1 MTSWE
6 IGPVQP
12 KDNPALLALS
22 QESVVK
28 SHRHAYWL
36 DRSPDYLAFN
46 HIQGREQQLL
56 VARRKNTIG
65 GILAVTFDFVYLNQQ
80 PQWIAYTGDLRVAQ
94 CARGSGLAD
103 QLMES
108 GIQAIQAKQ
117 PDMPIFTCVMQ
128 DNPAG
133 LKKNLNLAQR
143 EVAPMAVNS
152 SFKLH
157 FFPVLGRY
165 NIPMQ
170 RYQWK
175 NAVSGDIPEM
185 LALWQRTQS
194 RYALSQVW
202 QDPTTWLDWMKRSPG
217 LKLSDYLLLRQRH
230 DQQLVGMVG
239 LWDQSPL
246 RRVMWSGGI
255 LPFTWALPVIHA
267 VHLCVETPTVL
278 RALWPLAL
286 QQVRSKHKQLLA
298 IALSPADPRQ
308 EALSSWP
315 QGSSAMWLLSN
326 TPWPNGREPL
336 FQMEIALG

>member
-1 MTSWE
+1 MADWE
-6 IGPVQP
+6 IGPVQST
-12 KDNPALLALS
+12 DNHALLALS

-56 VARRKNTIG
+56 VARQGDTIG

-80 PQWIAYTGDLRVAQ
+80 PQWIAYTGDLRVSQ
-94 CARGSGLAD
+94 LARGSGLAD
-103 QLMES
+103 QLMEA
-108 GIQAIQAKQ
+108 GIQAIQTKQ
-117 PDMPIFTCVMQ
+117 PDMPVFTCVMQ

-143 EVAPMAVNS
+143 GVAPMTVAS
-152 SFKLH
+152 TFKLH
-157 FFPVLGRY
+157 FFPVMGHYAIHR
-165 NIPMQ
+165 Q
-170 RYQWK
+170 RYHWGP
-175 NAVSGDIPEM
+175 ASGRDIPEM
-185 LALWQRTQS
+185 HALWQRTQA

-202 QDPTTWLDWMKRSPG
+202 QEPGTWLDWIERAPG
-217 LKLSDYLLLRQRH
+217 LSLSDYLLIRQQH
-230 DQQLVGMVG
+230 DQQLVGLVG
-239 LWDQSPL
+239 LWDQRIL
-246 RRVMWSGGI
+246 RRVMWSGGL

-267 VHLCVETPTVL
+267 VHLCVETPAVL
-278 RALWPLAL
+278 RTLWPLAL
-286 QQVRSKHKQLLA
+286 QQVRSKHKHLLA

-308 EALSSWP
+308 EVLKSWT